1 MCSGHYAQREWVL
14 KRFYCAFYTIKN
26 IKSLLKNSQFVYFAQ
41 IKMFLLGYFC
51 TNCLLTEH
59 TFSWELKE
67 HVFVVQN
74 DENVFEGLTSKPKDD
89 RIIITNK

>member
-1 MCSGHYAQREWVL
+1 MCSGHYAQKGCVV
-14 KRFYCAFYTIKN
+14 KRFYCAKCTIKN

-41 IKMFLLGYFC
+41 IKTFLLRYFC

-59 TFSWELKE
+59 TFSQVVKE
-67 HVFVVQN
+67 HTFVVQN